1 MRENMNMSYDEYIVK
16 IYLYGI
22 GMASTGKYYVE
33 PEYKRILTDLNL
45 SFTDCDSD
53 FINSWMDVLELL
65 TLEVERL
72 NSNADCEWIVARDI
86 FMMLHDENYKGET
99 GANAAKFDE
108 IFGKQNKYGI
118 KPLDYSKR

>member
-1 MRENMNMSYDEYIVK
+1 MNYGEYVVK

-22 GMASTGKYYVE
+22 GVAATGKYYVE

-53 FINSWMDVLELL
+53 FVNSWMDVLELL

-72 NSNADCEWIVARDI
+72 NANVDCEWIVAKDI
-86 FMMLHDENYKGET
+86 FAMLHDENSKGEPD
-99 GANAAKFDE
+99 KFDE